1 MGDKMEG
8 IWKARRHSALSH
20 DGVDDYEEIAASAS
34 LDITDAITIEV
45 WIYPR
50 VGGEEYYVTKNP
62 PTDNYRLGISPEGT
76 TSFYLGLPGGMSL
89 LDVKGV
95 IQISKDVWHHVVAT
109 YNSDTGKAV
118 IYHNGEVDKEFTGL
132 SGTMNT
138 GGNLYLGCRTTS
150 TYNFNG
156 SIASVRIYNR
166 ALSEA
171 EVKYL
176 YYNPDD
182 PLDTDHLVLWL
193 HPGSIDTDAGYW
205 WDISGNDN
213 HGQIFG
219 ATKVSLVSPEVT
231 VL

>member
-1 MGDKMEG
+1 MEG

-20 DGVDDYEEIAASAS
+20 DGVDDYEEVADSAS
-34 LDITDAITIEV
+34 LDITDAIAIEAWV
-45 WIYPR
+45 KPLSIRIYEIF
-50 VGGEEYYVTKNP
+50 V
-62 PTDNYRLGISPEGT
+62 L
-76 TSFYLGLPGGMSL
+76 
-89 LDVKGV
+89 KGV
-95 IQISKDVWHHVVAT
+95 SANNYVYTSRFQGGGKAEAVIRIGGSYFSIVGNSVWVPGKWYHAVFT
-109 YNSDTGKAV
+109 YNSLQMRWFLNGVEDASPVSQTGNIDSVAQSLKV
-118 IYHNGEVDKEFTGL
+118 
-132 SGTMNT
+132 
-138 GGNLYLGCRTTS
+138 GGDGIGNYF
-150 TYNFNG
+150 FNG
-156 SIASVRIYNR
+156 LIASVRIYNR

-171 EVKYL
+171 EIKYL

-205 WDISGNDN
+205 WDLSGRDN